1 MSSIHPEPRLRPRLQ
16 PQPGVPEV
24 DSQVDGSKAGVQLKA
39 QGPSRTCNESKEEV
53 LLQEQAV
60 RILELEQQLR
70 AMQEDMHLMK
80 AAMLVR
86 SRGGEETSRGGEE
99 TMLGRSRG
107 GEETGGAEEGRR
119 QGTAASLGDSIGRQ
133 LNDFEKQDTLR

>member
-1 MSSIHPEPRLRPRLQ
+1 MSSIHPEPRQRPRLQ
-16 PQPGVPEV
+16 PLPGGAPGVKPPTPPTHPPENY
-24 DSQVDGSKAGVQLKA
+24 QVDGSKAG
-39 QGPSRTCNESKEEV
+39 G

-70 AMQEDMHLMK
+70 AMQEDMRLMK
-80 AAMLVR
+80 SAMLGR
-86 SRGGEETSRGGEE
+86 SRGGEETGRGGRE
-99 TMLGRSRG
+99 TMLGSSRG

-119 QGTAASLGDSIGRQ
+119 HGAAASLGGSIGRQ